1 MIPDQDAWEDIID
14 AEENI
19 KTSNSRHNNK
29 KSHKKK
35 SNTNPPE
42 IKKRINALR
51 VLQLKQKILEAKF
64 YMELYDLEAFHNIK
78 PKGKIHIHVCKK
90 CN

>member
-35 SNTNPPE
+35 SNNPPE

>member
-1 MIPDQDAWEDIID
+1 MIPDQDAWEDVID

-19 KTSNSRHNNK
+19 NTSNSKHNNK

-42 IKKRINALR
+42 IKKRIIALR

-78 PKGKIHIHVCKK
+78 PKGKVYNYVCH
-90 CN
+90 